1 MLWTFAIEVLCII
14 IIIKYKVHK
23 LHQRR
28 ELPQAT
34 QVFVVVFV

>member
-1 MLWTFAIEVLCII
+1 MLWIFAIEVLCI

-34 QVFVVVFV
+34 QVFDVFV